1 VSRQLAH
8 GSMDR
13 SLGAVCLRG
22 VALRVMDRKGRGPN
36 VVQVDQISTSAG
48 LSSSWSAVSSRTRI
62 DGVEPNDG
70 PPWAGVRVAER
81 LPAYR
86 DWNASRTCRLPL
98 GCDPMTMK
106 HEDLDRAHPPS
117 HDRLRSGEVG
127 WGRRR
132 ARRTHRA

>member
-1 VSRQLAH
+1 
-8 GSMDR
+8 
-13 SLGAVCLRG
+13 
-22 VALRVMDRKGRGPN
+22 VMDRKGRGAERGTGGPDLN
-36 VVQVDQISTSAG
+36 VRRTFIFLERSFEAGPGST
-48 LSSSWSAVSSRTRI
+48 VF
-62 DGVEPNDG
+62 EPNDG
-70 PPWAGVRVAER
+70 PPWAGVRVTER

-86 DWNASRTCRLPL
+86 DWNPSRTCRLPL
-98 GCDPMTMK
+98 RCDPMTMK